1 MNNFKDYIELIL
13 KDEGGYVNDPSDSGG
28 ETKYGISKRA
38 YPNLNISKLS
48 KEDAIAI
55 YKRDYWNKSKCESL
69 PYNLRY
75 IHLDTS
81 INMWI
86 STAIKLLQKA
96 AKINIDG
103 IIGPQ
108 TIEESKKVTLQNYID
123 ERRKKYEEIIKN
135 NPKNIKFKKGW
146 LSRIQRILEFGILN
160 TK

>member
-55 YKRDYWNKSKCESL
+55 YKRDYWNKSKCELL

-81 INMWI
+81 INMGI